1 MNNGLC
7 YCGNQIEY
15 VSCCKRIKSQGASNP
30 EQLMRSRYSA
40 FVTGD
45 IEYLVRE
52 LEENCRA
59 LTWLSL
65 FVISSS
71 EQGDRGEVEFV
82 AYAQQG
88 SQCVD
93 LHERSAFIK
102 EDGKWHYVNGEVLPY
117 YPRDPEGLCW
127 CGCGKKL
134 KQCRL
139 I

>member
-15 VSCCKRIKSQGASNP
+15 VSCCKRIKSQGASNST
-30 EQLMRSRYSA
+30 RSSSLA
-40 FVTGD
+40 D
-45 IEYLVRE
+45 E